1 MSIVALASDDAPSV
15 INEELHRL
23 AAEIGFAIP
32 ESHDARSYLVLLKS
46 FEAVMLQ
53 VDACDDY
60 IHPDLSLVPTSEPRS
75 FWKPDTKDNPMNA
88 WSHRCNIT
96 AAQPTGDILRG
107 RSVAVKDNV
116 CVGGLPTTLGTHPEI
131 LTRGGPLPLSPI
143 DETVVSRLFRAGA
156 LVKGSSTCENFCA
169 SPLACTSVTGPVH
182 HPLLHGYT
190 TGGSS
195 SGSCALVSSE
205 ALSRS
210 GKGSF
215 GDTVELAIGGD
226 QAGSIRIPACYT
238 GIYGLKPTF
247 GLVPYTGAASMT
259 PMIDHLGPIASSIED
274 IATLL
279 KVMAG
284 WDGIDPRMTPET
296 PLVVNVKDYP
306 AMVDGYRRETRVPGQ
321 PVLRVGLL
329 TESFSVTGLSQQ
341 VIELV
346 RKAAREGF
354 EAAGAEV
361 VDVSVPMHSEGPII
375 WTAAARPSMALSLLH
390 GKPSGH
396 LSYLSPHINTQW
408 RPIQDAYQLLTQ
420 SNPAVI
426 NILLSQVF
434 DKARLA
440 PSIEAKAHRKVFQLR
455 AAYDAALAQVD
466 VLVTPC
472 APTVSMPHPDTG
484 ASILERLKPA
494 IGLTSNT
501 CPFNVTGHPA
511 MNVPCGELPLK
522 DRLHVKMPVG
532 MQVVGRRWE
541 DETVLKAAIVFE
553 AGQKRLTHAQ
563 GINTVEQE

>member
-1 MSIVALASDDAPSV
+1 MSIVALASDDTPSV
-15 INEELHRL
+15 LNEEELHRL
-23 AAEIGFAIP
+23 AAELGFTIP
-32 ESHDARSYLVLLKS
+32 DSHDAQSYLLLLKS

-53 VDACDDY
+53 VDTCDDFV
-60 IHPDLSLVPTSEPRS
+60 HPALAPVPTTQPRS
-75 FWKPDTKDNPMNA
+75 FWKPNAKDNPLNA
-88 WSHRCNIT
+88 WSHRCDIA
-96 AAQPTGDILRG
+96 AAQLTSNLLRG

-116 CVGGLPTTLGTHPEI
+116 CVGGLPTTLGTHSEI
-131 LTRGGPLPLSPI
+131 LTRDGPLPLSPI
-143 DETVVSRLFRAGA
+143 DATVVSRLLCAGA
-156 LVKGSSTCENFCA
+156 LIKGSSTCENFCA

-195 SGSCALVSSE
+195 SGSCALVSSD
-205 ALSRS
+205 ALLRS
-210 GKGSF
+210 GRGAF
-215 GDTVELAIGGD
+215 GETAELAIGGD

-296 PLVVNVKDYP
+296 PLVANVKDYP
-306 AMVDGYRRETRVPGQ
+306 ALVDKYRQTTSEPGQ
-321 PVLRVGLL
+321 PALSVGLL
-329 TESFSVTGLSQQ
+329 TESFSVTGLSQE
-341 VIELV
+341 VRDLV

-361 VDVSVPMHSEGPII
+361 VDISVPMHSEGPII
-375 WTAAARPSMALSLLH
+375 WTAATRPSMALGLLQ

-396 LSYLSPHINTQW
+396 LSYLSPHIKTQW
-408 RPIQDAYQLLTQ
+408 RPSQDIYQLLNQ
-420 SNPAVI
+420 SNPAVV

-434 DKARLA
+434 DKSHLS
-440 PSIEAKAHRKVFQLR
+440 PSIEAKAHRKAFQLR

-472 APTVSMPHPDTG
+472 APTVSMPHPDPG

-501 CPFNVTGHPA
+501 CPFNITGHPA
-511 MNVPCGELPLK
+511 MSVPCGEWPLAE
-522 DRLHVKMPVG
+522 RPHVKMPVG

-541 DETVLKAAIVFE
+541 DETVMKAAIVFE
-553 AGQKRLTHAQ
+553 TGQKRLARAQ
-563 GINTVEQE
+563 

>member
-15 INEELHRL
+15 LDDEELHRL
-23 AAEIGFAIP
+23 AAELDFTISG
-32 ESHDARSYLVLLKS
+32 HDDAQSYLLLLKS

-53 VDACDDY
+53 VDAGDDY
-60 IHPDLSLVPTSEPRS
+60 VHPALSPVPTTKPRS
-75 FWKPDTKDNPMNA
+75 FWKPDAKDNPLNA
-88 WSHRCNIT
+88 WSHRCDIT
-96 AAQPTGDILRG
+96 AAQPTSDLLKG
-107 RSVAVKDNV
+107 RTVAVKDNV

-131 LTRGGPLPLSPI
+131 LTSDGHLPLSPI
-143 DETVVSRLFRAGA
+143 DATVVSRLLSAGA
-156 LVKGSSTCENFCA
+156 MIKGSSTCENFCA

-195 SGSCALVSSE
+195 SGSCALVSSD
-205 ALSRS
+205 ALRRS
-210 GKGSF
+210 GKDTF
-215 GDTVELAIGGD
+215 GETAELAIGGD
-226 QAGSIRIPACYT
+226 QAGSIRNPACYT

-247 GLVPYTGAASMT
+247 GLVPHTGAASMT

-284 WDGIDPRMTPET
+284 WDGIDARMTPET
-296 PLVVNVKDYP
+296 PLVADVKNYP
-306 AMVDGYRRETRVPGQ
+306 ALVDEYRQATSEPGK
-321 PVLRVGLL
+321 PVLKVGLL

-341 VIELV
+341 VRELV
-346 RKAAREGF
+346 LKAAREGF

-361 VDVSVPMHSEGPII
+361 VDISVPMHSEGPVI
-375 WTAAARPSMALSLLH
+375 WTAATRPSMASGLLH

-396 LSYLSPHINTQW
+396 LSYLSPHIKTQW
-408 RPIQDAYQLLTQ
+408 HPGQDVYQLLTQ

-434 DKARLA
+434 DKSHLA

-455 AAYDAALAQVD
+455 AAYDAALARVD

-472 APTVSMPHPDTG
+472 APTVSMPHPDPR

-501 CPFNVTGHPA
+501 CPFNITGHPA
-511 MNVPCGELPLK
+511 MNVPCGQLPPTGMP
-522 DRLHVKMPVG
+522 HVKMPVG

-541 DETVLKAAIVFE
+541 DETVMKAAVVFE
-553 AGQKRLTHAQ
+553 AGQKRLARA
-563 GINTVEQE
+563 